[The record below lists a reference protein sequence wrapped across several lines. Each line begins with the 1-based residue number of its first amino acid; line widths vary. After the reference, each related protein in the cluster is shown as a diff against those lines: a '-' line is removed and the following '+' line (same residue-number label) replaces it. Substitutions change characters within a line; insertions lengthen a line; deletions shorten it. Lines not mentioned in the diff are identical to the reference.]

1 MDRNEQMV
9 EEEKKKL
16 GIVILGTK
24 MLIFI
29 YC

>member
-24 MLIFI
+24 MIFI